1 MKKMN
6 RKDHHHLN
14 LLCDIGVYA
23 EQMLAENT
31 LDGVREVMQHFTG
44 TFDFKQTE
52 LEVEH
57 DS

>member
-1 MKKMN
+1 MN